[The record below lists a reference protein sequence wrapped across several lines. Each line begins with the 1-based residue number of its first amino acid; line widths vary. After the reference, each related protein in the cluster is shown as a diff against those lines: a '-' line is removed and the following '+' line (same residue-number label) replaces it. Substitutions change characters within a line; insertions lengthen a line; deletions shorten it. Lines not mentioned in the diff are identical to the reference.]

1 MCKPKAPVTVII
13 EPKSLVALW
22 CGAADSV
29 ENTTGKSRNFNSRTW
44 WRIVAAKGQ
53 ANVREILSILIFAG
67 SVFRAAPMDDMNGI
81 LFF

>member
-1 MCKPKAPVTVII
+1 MYKPNVPVTVII

-22 CGAADSV
+22 CGVAVSV
-29 ENTTGKSRNFNSRTW
+29 EKTTGKSRNFNSRTCL
-44 WRIVAAKGQ
+44 RIVAAKGQ
-53 ANVREILSILIFAG
+53 ANVREILSILIFVG